1 MKPYVWWMN
10 TPSISSTKISLRFMK
25 EPLRNT
31 GKKITKIKKYKTH
44 INVYLGEE
52 KLEVSSDVFTSF
64 YLYKGKEL
72 TDKEYRELTSR
83 IDNEKLLSYALRL
96 LSNHLYSEWK
106 MREKLYAKEAEK
118 SQVDEIIKYL
128 KKQGFIDDINFIEEY
143 LVYANNSNLGKNKIK
158 ENLLR
163 KGIFQEDIEKI
174 SFKEKDE
181 LAKAKRIL
189 PKLVKR
195 YEKYNA
201 RSQKDHIVQAY
212 VREGFDLDVA
222 LEIVRDLDLHDE
234 KKEAKL
240 LKKDYELTKTRYSRK
255 YKGRELR
262 EKILA
267 ALLRKG
273 YKGKDIFKMMGEY
286 DEIC

>member
-1 MKPYVWWMN
+1 
-10 TPSISSTKISLRFMK
+10 MK
-25 EPLRNT
+25 EPLRNS
-31 GKKITKIKKYKTH
+31 GKVITKIKKYKTH
-44 INVYLGEE
+44 VNVYFKEE
-52 KLEVSSDVFTSF
+52 KLELSSDVFTSF
-64 YLYKGKEL
+64 YLYEGKEVS
-72 TDKEYRELTSR
+72 DKEYRELTSR
-83 IDNEKLLSYALRL
+83 IDNEKLLTYALKL

-158 ENLLR
+158 ENLKK
-163 KGIFQEDIEKI
+163 KGIFQEDIDKI
-174 SFKEKDE
+174 HFKEKDE
-181 LAKAKRIL
+181 LEKARRIL
-189 PKLVKR
+189 PRLVKR
-195 YEKYNA
+195 YERYNA

-212 VREGFDLDVA
+212 VRDGFDLDIA
-222 LEIVRDLDLHDE
+222 LEVTKDLDLHDE

-240 LKKDYELTKTRYSRK
+240 LKRDYELVKTRYSRK

>member
-1 MKPYVWWMN
+1 
-10 TPSISSTKISLRFMK
+10 MK

-31 GKKITKIKKYKTH
+31 GKLITKVKKYKNH
-44 INVYLGEE
+44 VNIYFGDE
-52 KLEVSSDVFTSF
+52 KLEVSNDVFTSF
-64 YLYKGKEL
+64 YLYKGKEVS
-72 TDKEYRELTSR
+72 DHEYRELTSR
-83 IDNEKLLSYALRL
+83 IDNEKLLAYALKL

-106 MREKLYAKEAEK
+106 MREKLYAKEADK
-118 SQVDEIIKYL
+118 PQVDEVIKYL

-143 LVYANNSNLGKNKIK
+143 LLYANNLNLGKNKIK

-174 SFKEKDE
+174 TFKEKDE
-181 LAKAKRIL
+181 MNKAHNIL

-195 YEKYNA
+195 YERYNA
-201 RSQKDHIVQAY
+201 RSQKDHIIQAY
-212 VREGFDLDVA
+212 IREGFDLDIA
-222 LEIVRDLDLHDE
+222 LDVTRDLDLHDE

-240 LKKDYELTKTRYSRK
+240 LKKDYELVKTRYSRK
-255 YKGRELR
+255 YKGRELK

-273 YKGKDIFKMMGEY
+273 YKGKDIYKMMGEY

>member
-1 MKPYVWWMN
+1 
-10 TPSISSTKISLRFMK
+10 MK
-25 EPLRNT
+25 EPLRNS

-44 INVYLGEE
+44 INVYFGEE

-72 TDKEYRELTSR
+72 SDKEYRELTSR

-96 LSNHLYSEWK
+96 LSAHLYSEWK

-118 SQVDEIIKYL
+118 SQVDEIISYL
-128 KKQGFIDDINFIEEY
+128 KKQGFIDDIIFIEEY
-143 LVYANNSNLGKNKIK
+143 LIYANNNNIGKNKIK

-174 SFKEKDE
+174 RFKEKE
-181 LAKAKRIL
+181 EMNKANRVL
-189 PKLVKR
+189 PKLIKR
-195 YEKYNA
+195 YERYNA
-201 RSQKDHIVQAY
+201 RSQKDHIVQAL
-212 VREGFDLDVA
+212 VREGFDLDIA
-222 LEIVRDLDLHDE
+222 LEVTRELDLHDE
-234 KKEAKL
+234 KKEVKL
-240 LKKDYELTKTRYSRK
+240 LKKDYELVKTRYSRK

>member
-1 MKPYVWWMN
+1 
-10 TPSISSTKISLRFMK
+10 MK

-31 GKKITKIKKYKTH
+31 GKVITKIKKFKTH
-44 INVYLGEE
+44 INVYFGEE

-64 YLYKGKEL
+64 YLYKGKEVSGQ
-72 TDKEYRELTSR
+72 EYRELTAR

-118 SQVDEIIKYL
+118 SQVDEIINYL
-128 KKQGFIDDINFIEEY
+128 KKQGFIDDINYIEEY
-143 LVYANNSNLGKNKIK
+143 LAYANNNNLGKNKIK
-158 ENLLR
+158 ENLKR
-163 KGIFQEDIEKI
+163 KGIFQEDIDKI
-174 SFKEKDE
+174 QFKERDE
-181 LAKAKRIL
+181 LEKARRIL
-189 PKLVKR
+189 PHLIKR
-195 YEKYNA
+195 YERYNA

-222 LEIVRDLDLHDE
+222 LEVVRDLDLHDE
-234 KKEAKL
+234 KKEAQL
-240 LKKDYELTKTRYSRK
+240 LKKDYELVKTRYSRK

>member
-1 MKPYVWWMN
+1 
-10 TPSISSTKISLRFMK
+10 MK

-106 MREKLYAKEAEK
+106 MREKLYGKEAEK
-118 SQVDEIIKYL
+118 NQVDEIITYL

-158 ENLLR
+158 ENLLK

-181 LAKAKRIL
+181 LMKAKRIL

-222 LEIVRDLDLHDE
+222 LEVVRDLDLHDE

-240 LKKDYELTKTRYSRK
+240 LKKDYELVKTRYSRK